1 MIKQVRDKAY
11 DPEEFDFLGQE
22 KQEIEKDIFN
32 TTIKTLSYLRKNNIT
47 KEEE

>member
-1 MIKQVRDKAY
+1 MRDKAY
-11 DPEEFDFLGQE
+11 DPEEFDLLDQE

-32 TTIKTLSYLRKNNIT
+32 TTIKALSYLRKDNIT